1 MRNKEQ
7 PKHRPSM
14 AEVAELAGVSH
25 QTVSRVING
34 STNVKDT
41 TRQRVE
47 QAIHTLGY
55 RRNAAARALVTS
67 ESRLIGVIAADTEFN
82 GPLSTLASIEKAAR
96 QQGYQTLVATVN
108 APYLEE
114 VDEVLDSML
123 GLGVDALAVIASR
136 EDLLNHVQ
144 ELDPD
149 IPLVI
154 VGPQTSATAT
164 QLRVSI
170 DQAQGA
176 EDAITHLI
184 KQGHTRIAIL
194 TGPPDW
200 VDAQQRFNGATAC
213 CYRNGIQLHIFNG
226 DWTAET
232 GFTRGVEFSRM
243 PAETRATAVF
253 AANDVSAYGFISA
266 LKHTGIRVPED
277 VCIIGF
283 DDIPGAEYFDPSLT
297 TVHQDFSE
305 LGHCAVQALVSQLRN
320 SPADLPP
327 LRPTLILRDSTG
339 F

>member
-1 MRNKEQ
+1 MRKRDQ
-7 PKHRPSM
+7 SKHRPSM
-14 AEVAELAGVSH
+14 AEVAALAGVSH

-34 STNVKDT
+34 STGVKES

-47 QAIHTLGY
+47 QAVHTLGY

-67 ESRLIGVIAADTEFN
+67 ESRLIGVIAADTDFN

-96 QQGYQTLVATVN
+96 QHGYQTLVATVN

-114 VDEVLDSML
+114 VDDVLDSML
-123 GLGVDALAVIASR
+123 SLGVDGLAVIASR

-144 ELDPD
+144 ELNPD

-154 VGPQTSATAT
+154 VGPQTSTTA
-164 QLRVSI
+164 QHLRVSI

-184 KQGHTRIAIL
+184 EQGHSRIAIL

-200 VDAQQRFNGATAC
+200 VDAQQRFNGATTC

-232 GFTRGVEFSRM
+232 GVARGEEFSRM
-243 PAETRATAVF
+243 PAESRATAVF
-253 AANDVSAYGFISA
+253 AANDISAFGFISA
-266 LKHTGIRVPED
+266 LKTAGLRVPED
-277 VCIIGF
+277 VCVIGF
-283 DDIPGAEYFDPSLT
+283 DDIPGAEYFEPSLT
-297 TVHQDFSE
+297 TVHQDFSK
-305 LGHCAVQALVSQLRN
+305 LGRSAVQALVSQLHN
-320 SPADLPP
+320 SPVDIPP
-327 LRPTLILRDSTG
+327 LRPQLVTRSSTG